1 MPPVSRI
8 IAFGGGGY
16 YTRTISISSI
26 QYNYNLNTAML
37 SLGWD
42 GVAPVKAYLNVT
54 DTISSTSTSTYS
66 LTISGFPASSQIY
79 LSVGAS
85 AYVVGRG
92 GNGGGVWSNPT
103 NGEPGGPALY
113 IRNTTIITNL
123 GIIGGGGG
131 GGGGGYSRYTA
142 GAQYTGGG
150 GGGGGRGVSNG
161 GIGVQYAGWTP
172 GQNGAAGSIV
182 AAGTGG
188 AGGVEAIYDGEDPP
202 NLIDY
207 LVAGTGGAG
216 GTWGTAGA
224 AGGVGNYLLSQSG
237 GVGGSGGIA
246 IDGVSYVTFAT
257 IGTVSG
263 SQIN

>member
-1 MPPVSRI
+1 MAVAVAVAEVTAVILRE
-8 IAFGGGGY
+8 
-16 YTRTISISSI
+16 
-26 QYNYNLNTAML
+26 LNILEAAEAGEAEVL
-37 SLGWD
+37 
-42 GVAPVKAYLNVT
+42 VT
-54 DTISSTSTSTYS
+54 
-66 LTISGFPASSQIY
+66 
-79 LSVGAS
+79 
-85 AYVVGRG
+85 
-92 GNGGGVWSNPT
+92 
-103 NGEPGGPALY
+103 
-113 IRNTTIITNL
+113 
-123 GIIGGGGG
+123 
-131 GGGGGYSRYTA
+131 
-142 GAQYTGGG
+142 
-150 GGGGGRGVSNG
+150 G